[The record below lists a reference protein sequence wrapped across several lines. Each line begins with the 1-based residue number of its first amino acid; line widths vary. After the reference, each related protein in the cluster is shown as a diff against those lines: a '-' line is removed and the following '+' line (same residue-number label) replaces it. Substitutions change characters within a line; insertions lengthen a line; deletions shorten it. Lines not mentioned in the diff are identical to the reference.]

1 VVFAAVRNRL
11 NSLFLLAAVLLGA
24 TSDGVAAGWPSFHL
38 PSFSLPS
45 FSAPDIHLFGPST
58 DPFHLLGQSAPDFA
72 LRGTSGNNFRLS
84 EYRGDV
90 VLLAFWGSR
99 CGLCGA
105 QLAAL
110 SRMVDTYRSAGLTA
124 LAVNIDD
131 NQMAAAEY
139 ALAHP
144 VSFPVLLDPGKKVAK
159 QYRIDDLPMLLLVD
173 RAGAIRFAHRNYRT
187 GSNAQYLDQ
196 IKILLDE

>member
-1 VVFAAVRNRL
+1 VVFAAVQNRL

-38 PSFSLPS
+38 PSFS
-45 FSAPDIHLFGPST
+45 APDIHLFGPSS

-84 EYRGDV
+84 EHRGDV

-105 QLAAL
+105 QLASL
-110 SRMVDTYRSAGLTA
+110 SRMVDTYRSAGLAA

-131 NQMAAAEY
+131 NQVAAAEF
-139 ALAHP
+139 AMTHP
-144 VSFPVLLDPGKKVAK
+144 VSFPVLLDPKKTVAK
-159 QYRIDDLPMLLLVD
+159 QYRVDNLPMLLLID
-173 RAGAIRFAHRNYRT
+173 RGGAIRFAHRNYRT
-187 GSNAQYLDQ
+187 GSDAQYLDQ
-196 IKILLDE
+196 IKVLLDE